1 MVDRCHRN
9 ACSTSLRFLFIRS
22 HHLRSTLPLALFN
35 FFISFLLFPHTP
47 IGGVD
52 REDLARP
59 SLKLTEEEEMA
70 DKVRVK
76 SYGDVDMVLGRRKNG
91 ECSTSYASL
100 FNIIL
105 NFLC

>member
-1 MVDRCHRN
+1 MYLL
-9 ACSTSLRFLFIRS
+9 SIIPLSLLS
-22 HHLRSTLPLALFN
+22 LCYN
-35 FFISFLLFPHTP
+35 CV
-47 IGGVD
+47 GGVD

-91 ECSTSYASL
+91 KSVFNSL
-100 FNIIL
+100 QFSSIL
-105 NFLC
+105 FVL